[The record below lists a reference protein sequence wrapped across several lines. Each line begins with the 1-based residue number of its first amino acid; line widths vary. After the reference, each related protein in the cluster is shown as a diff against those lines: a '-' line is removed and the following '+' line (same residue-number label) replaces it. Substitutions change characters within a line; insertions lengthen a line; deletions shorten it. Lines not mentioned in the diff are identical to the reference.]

1 MPFVCILHCFA
12 LRSSHFLA
20 HAHKPLKQIPSIQIP
35 SIKNGWASRV
45 CFMRCESISAALVC
59 VLLGHMDFG
68 RAGVI
73 RNDVADSFYTNL
85 AAQSVYDS
93 VGFLTWSEGASS
105 YIASG
110 TLISPEWV
118 LTAGHVVGGTNNYG
132 AGISGMIFGLG
143 GTVSGT
149 GVSALD
155 WIPYA
160 GWSSSSGNLWD
171 GVDLGLVRLSE
182 PITSVTPAQI
192 DFSTSPVGLLGTN
205 VGYGRSGVGTAGMT
219 TFAGT
224 KRAGENMID
233 ARGGMV
239 TTMGSGTL
247 LDLDGISPTVLFQD
261 FDHPT
266 NLVASSMGSA
276 IPVAEEYLIGSGD
289 SGGGLFIDVGG
300 VTKLVGVHSFLAS
313 LPYPLD
319 TTGANGDYGDLAGS
333 VSVQSFENWIFTTTG
348 VPEPTVVSFL
358 FFGLGALVLMRRRG
372 E

>member
-1 MPFVCILHCFA
+1 
-12 LRSSHFLA
+12 
-20 HAHKPLKQIPSIQIP
+20 
-35 SIKNGWASRV
+35 
-45 CFMRCESISAALVC
+45 MRCGSISAGLIC

-93 VGFLTWSEGASS
+93 VGFLTWSEGTSG

-118 LTAGHVVGGTNNYG
+118 LTAGHVVGGTNNSG
-132 AGISGMIFGLG
+132 AGISEMIFGLSSSYDG
-143 GTVSGT
+143 M
-149 GVSALD
+149 GVSALE
-155 WIPYA
+155 WIPYT
-160 GWSSSSGNLWD
+160 GWSSSGGNLWN
-171 GVDLGLVRLSE
+171 GVDLGLVRLSQ
-182 PITSVTPAQI
+182 PITSVSPAQI
-192 DFSTSPVGLLGTN
+192 DFRTSLVGLLGTN
-205 VGYGRSGVGTAGMT
+205 VGYGRSGVGTGGMT
-219 TFAGT
+219 TAAGI
-224 KRAGENMID
+224 KRAGQNMID

-247 LDLDGISPTVLFQD
+247 LNLNGISPTVLFQD

-276 IPVAEEYLIGSGD
+276 IPVAQEYLIGSGD

-319 TTGANGDYGDLAGS
+319 TTGANADYGDLAGS
-333 VSVQSFENWIFTTTG
+333 VSVQSFENWIFTVTG
-348 VPEPTVVSFL
+348 VPEPSVVSLL
-358 FFGLGALVLMRRRG
+358 FFGLGGLVLMRRRG
-372 E
+372 K

>member
-1 MPFVCILHCFA
+1 
-12 LRSSHFLA
+12 
-20 HAHKPLKQIPSIQIP
+20 
-35 SIKNGWASRV
+35 
-45 CFMRCESISAALVC
+45 MRCGSISAGLIC

-93 VGFLTWSEGASS
+93 VGFLTWSEGTSG

-118 LTAGHVVGGTNNYG
+118 LTAGHVVGGTNNSG
-132 AGISGMIFGLG
+132 AGISEMIFGLSSSYDG
-143 GTVSGT
+143 M
-149 GVSALD
+149 GVSAEE
-155 WIPYA
+155 WIPYT
-160 GWSSSSGNLWD
+160 GWSSSGGNLWN
-171 GVDLGLVRLSE
+171 GVDLGLVRLSQ
-182 PITSVTPAQI
+182 PITSVAPAQI

-205 VGYGRSGVGTAGMT
+205 VGYGRSGLGTGGMT
-219 TFAGT
+219 TAAGT
-224 KRAGENMID
+224 KRAGQNMID

-247 LDLDGISPTVLFQD
+247 LNLNGISPTVLFQD

-276 IPVAEEYLIGSGD
+276 IPVAQEYLIGSGD
-289 SGGGLFIDVGG
+289 SGGGLFMDVGG

-319 TTGANGDYGDLAGS
+319 TTGANADYGDLAGS

-348 VPEPTVVSFL
+348 VPEPSVVSLL
-358 FFGLGALVLMRRRG
+358 FFGLGGLVLMRRRG

>member
-1 MPFVCILHCFA
+1 
-12 LRSSHFLA
+12 
-20 HAHKPLKQIPSIQIP
+20 
-35 SIKNGWASRV
+35 
-45 CFMRCESISAALVC
+45 MRCGSISAGLIC

-93 VGFLTWSEGASS
+93 VGFLTWSEGTSG

-118 LTAGHVVGGTNNYG
+118 LTAGHVVGGTNNSG
-132 AGISGMIFGLG
+132 AGISEMIFGLSSSYDG
-143 GTVSGT
+143 M
-149 GVSALD
+149 GVSALE
-155 WIPYA
+155 WIPYT
-160 GWSSSSGNLWD
+160 GWSSSGGNLWN
-171 GVDLGLVRLSE
+171 GVDLGLVRLSQ
-182 PITSVTPAQI
+182 PITSVSPAQI
-192 DFSTSPVGLLGTN
+192 DFRTSLVGLLGTN
-205 VGYGRSGVGTAGMT
+205 VGYGRSGVGTGGMT
-219 TFAGT
+219 TDAGT
-224 KRAGENMID
+224 KRAGQNMID

-247 LDLDGISPTVLFQD
+247 LNLNGISPTVLFQD

-266 NLVASSMGSA
+266 NLVASSMGST
-276 IPVAEEYLIGSGD
+276 IPVAQEYLIGSGD

-319 TTGANGDYGDLAGS
+319 TTGANADYGDLAGS
-333 VSVQSFENWIFTTTG
+333 VSVQSFENWIFTVTG
-348 VPEPTVVSFL
+348 VPEPSVVSLL
-358 FFGLGALVLMRRRG
+358 FFGLGGLVLMRRRG
-372 E
+372 G

>member
-1 MPFVCILHCFA
+1 LV
-12 LRSSHFLA
+12 FLA
-20 HAHKPLKQIPSIQIP
+20 A
-35 SIKNGWASRV
+35 
-45 CFMRCESISAALVC
+45 
-59 VLLGHMDFG
+59 G

-73 RNDVADSFYTNL
+73 RNDVNDSVYTSL

-93 VGFLTWSEGASS
+93 VGFLRWNEGASG

-132 AGISGMIFGLG
+132 AGVSGMFFGLG
-143 GTVSGT
+143 SVYSGT
-149 GVSALD
+149 GIAATE

-160 GWSSSSGNLWD
+160 GWSSSNGDVWA
-171 GVDLGLVRLSE
+171 GVDLGLVRLSQ
-182 PITSVTPAQI
+182 PITSVTPALL
-192 DFSTSPVGLLGTN
+192 DFSTSLLGLLGTN
-205 VGYGRSGVGTAGMT
+205 VGYGRSGTGTLGMSSDP
-219 TFAGT
+219 GV
-224 KRAGENMID
+224 KRAGQNMID
-233 ARGGMV
+233 ARGGMI

-266 NLVASSMGSA
+266 DLVASTMGSVT
-276 IPVAEEYLIGSGD
+276 PVAKEYLIASGD

-300 VTKLVGVHSFLAS
+300 ATKLVGVNSFLAS

-319 TTGANGDYGDLAGS
+319 TTGANADYGDLAGV
-333 VSVQSFENWIFTTTG
+333 VSVQSFENWIFTVTG
-348 VPEPTVVSFL
+348 VPEPSVVSL
-358 FFGLGALVLMRRRG
+358 LLLGLGGLVLMRRRG

>member
-1 MPFVCILHCFA
+1 
-12 LRSSHFLA
+12 
-20 HAHKPLKQIPSIQIP
+20 
-35 SIKNGWASRV
+35 
-45 CFMRCESISAALVC
+45 MRCGSISAGVAC
-59 VLLGHMDFG
+59 VLLGFLAAG

-73 RNDVADSFYTNL
+73 RDDVNDSIYTSL

-93 VGFLTWSEGASS
+93 VGFLRWNEGASG

-132 AGISGMIFGLG
+132 AGVSGMFFGLG
-143 GTVSGT
+143 SVYSAT
-149 GVSALD
+149 GIAATE

-160 GWSSSSGNLWD
+160 GWSSSNGDVWA
-171 GVDLGLVRLSE
+171 GVDLGLVRLSQ
-182 PITSVTPAQI
+182 PITSVTPALL
-192 DFSTSPVGLLGTN
+192 DFSTPLLGLLGTN
-205 VGYGRSGVGTAGMT
+205 VGYGRSGIGSGGMST
-219 TFAGT
+219 PAGT
-224 KRAGENMID
+224 KRAGQNMID

-266 NLVASSMGSA
+266 DPVASLMGSVT
-276 IPVAEEYLIGSGD
+276 PVAQEYLIASGD

-300 VTKLVGVHSFLAS
+300 ATKLVGVNSFLAS

-319 TTGANGDYGDLAGS
+319 TTGANADYGDLAGV
-333 VSVQSFENWIFTTTG
+333 VSVQSFENWIFTVSG
-348 VPEPTVVSFL
+348 VPEPSAVFLL
-358 FFGLGALVLMRRRG
+358 FFGLGGLVLMRRR
-372 E
+372 EK

>member
-1 MPFVCILHCFA
+1 
-12 LRSSHFLA
+12 
-20 HAHKPLKQIPSIQIP
+20 
-35 SIKNGWASRV
+35 
-45 CFMRCESISAALVC
+45 MRCGSISAALVC

-160 GWSSSSGNLWD
+160 GWSSSGGNLWD

-224 KRAGENMID
+224 KRAGGNMID

-239 TTMGSGTL
+239 TTMGSGNL

>member
-1 MPFVCILHCFA
+1 ML
-12 LRSSHFLA
+12 LGFLA
-20 HAHKPLKQIPSIQIP
+20 A
-35 SIKNGWASRV
+35 
-45 CFMRCESISAALVC
+45 
-59 VLLGHMDFG
+59 G

-73 RNDVADSFYTNL
+73 RNDVNDSIYTSL

-93 VGFLTWSEGASS
+93 VGFLRWNEGASG

-132 AGISGMIFGLG
+132 AGVSGMFFGLG
-143 GTVSGT
+143 SVYSGT
-149 GVSALD
+149 GIAATE

-160 GWSSSSGNLWD
+160 GWSSSNGDVWA
-171 GVDLGLVRLSE
+171 GVDLGLVRLSQ
-182 PITSVTPAQI
+182 PITSVTPALL
-192 DFSTSPVGLLGTN
+192 DFRTPLLGLLGTN
-205 VGYGRSGVGTAGMT
+205 VGYGRSGTGTSGMSSDAGV
-219 TFAGT
+219 
-224 KRAGENMID
+224 KRAGQNMID

-261 FDHPT
+261 FDHPAD
-266 NLVASSMGSA
+266 LVASTMGSVT
-276 IPVAEEYLIGSGD
+276 PVAQEYLIASGD

-300 VTKLVGVHSFLAS
+300 ATKLVGVNSFLAS

-319 TTGANGDYGDLAGS
+319 TTGANADYGDLAGV
-333 VSVQSFENWIFTTTG
+333 VSVQSFENWIFTVTG
-348 VPEPTVVSFL
+348 VPEPSVVSLL
-358 FFGLGALVLMRRRG
+358 FFGLGGLLLMRRRG